1 MEQLI
6 EKILKAPWST
16 KIAVVAGLVAVV
28 TGLNYLLVVAP
39 AAEDAA
45 RVDAQLKKLEGDF
58 IDKQQIANNLNQYR
72 REKDLLE
79 QKLKEALT
87 ELPNDRDVDELLRQ
101 LSDVATKSGL
111 EISSVVPGKEAPEKF
126 FARIPVRMK
135 VTGNF
140 HEIAVFFD
148 SVGKLRRIVN
158 INELKFGSSR
168 QRNEKVVIDAEFTAT
183 AFRFI
188 PPAENQQ
195 GPASGP
201 GAGAAPVGRPAGQP
215 GAVK

>member
-6 EKILKAPWST
+6 ERILKAPWST
-16 KIAVVAGLVAVV
+16 KIAVVVGVVALL
-28 TGLNYLLVVAP
+28 TGLNYMMMVSP
-39 AAEDAA
+39 AGADIQ
-45 RVDAQLKKLEGDF
+45 RVDVQLKKLEGDF

-72 REKDLLE
+72 REKELLE

-87 ELPNDRDVDELLRQ
+87 ELPNDRDLDELLRQ

-111 EISSVVPGKEAPEKF
+111 DIASVVPGKEAPEKF

-135 VTGNF
+135 VAGNF

-158 INELKFGSSR
+158 INELKFGTPR

-188 PPAENQQ
+188 PPAEGQ
-195 GPASGP
+195 GTVTPAKG
-201 GAGAAPVGRPAGQP
+201 GAAPRAVGKP
-215 GAVK
+215 GDAK